1 MVQQWTDQ
9 IGGRYAYLE
18 RRSPA
23 EPYIE
28 LLEAT
33 PTLLGFFE
41 QIEKEAHRWDGE
53 DPHRI
58 VG

>member
-1 MVQQWTDQ
+1 LAD
-9 IGGRYAYLE
+9 RCPHSYLA

-23 EPYIE
+23 EPYVE

-41 QIEKEAHRWDGE
+41 QIEKASQRWDGDE
-53 DPHRI
+53 PHRI